1 MDGLSLGS
9 RLSLEGNEKE
19 CSLGKAEENQDANI
33 LLGYL
38 EGVML
43 AVALGSWDGHWLGSV
58 DGLALG

>member
-1 MDGLSLGS
+1 MGS
-9 RLSLEGNEKE
+9 RLSLEGNEKG
-19 CSLGKAEENQDANI
+19 CSLGIEEENEDGNI

-43 AVALGSWDGHWLGSV
+43 GVALGSWDGHWLGNV